1 MNTKSLR
8 FRMTLWYAGLLA
20 AALLMFGSAVYF
32 GLERLL
38 NQQLNESLVR
48 QARTIGDE
56 ILVDFSKRGRSL
68 RRDRD

>member
-8 FRMTLWYAGLLA
+8 FRITLWYVGLLA
-20 AALLMFGSAVYF
+20 TALLMFGSAVYF

-38 NQQLNESLVR
+38 NQQLNESLVK

-56 ILVDFSKRGRSL
+56 ILVDFAS
-68 RRDRD
+68 RRELITP